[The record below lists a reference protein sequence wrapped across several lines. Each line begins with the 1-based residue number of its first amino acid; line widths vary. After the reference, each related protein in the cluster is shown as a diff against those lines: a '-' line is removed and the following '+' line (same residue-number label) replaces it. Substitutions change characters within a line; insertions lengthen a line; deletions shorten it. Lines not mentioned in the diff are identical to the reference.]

1 MDEVYAK
8 RVRDAAIAGWWT
20 ILVAVIVA
28 SVQWLA
34 YLAVMHFKP
43 EWMLCVWGPSMSWE
57 RMGRLWMGYM
67 AVFKIIIWT
76 MILAVIWLSLWARR
90 LRRA

>member
-34 YLAVMHFKP
+34 YL
-43 EWMLCVWGPSMSWE
+43 LCVWGPSMSWE